1 MERVYNFGAGPS
13 MFPLA
18 VLKEVQKELLDYE
31 RQQHVRA
38 EISHRSAL
46 YEKINDKPRPIS
58 KSC

>member
-1 MERVYNFGAGPS
+1 

-31 RQQHVRA
+31 GSGMSVL

-46 YEKINDKPRPIS
+46 YEKINDEAQADIKKLLGMDDS
-58 KSC
+58 WW